1 MKLPNFIQTYCRM
14 KKASNLGLTCNK
26 QYPDHEKIEITS
38 TLSKAY
44 PRLASY
50 LNNSRVDLFV
60 SLDLH
65 KNFQPFQRGNSGS
78 RSAYSSYWR
87 FNNSTDFTKQ
97 PIPKFCML
105 KRRIRI
111 SDIQASSQKPLQSHS
126 KTGKACD
133 QGNLHASSNSSCN
146 QRLHYWAPWQTTR
159 VFFGSWLF
167 DFARHISLLKSRQAP
182 WCFCSS
188 FLLKKIPPDA

>member
-78 RSAYSSYWR
+78 RSAYSSY
-87 FNNSTDFTKQ
+87 
-97 PIPKFCML
+97 
-105 KRRIRI
+105 
-111 SDIQASSQKPLQSHS
+111 
-126 KTGKACD
+126 
-133 QGNLHASSNSSCN
+133 
-146 QRLHYWAPWQTTR
+146 
-159 VFFGSWLF
+159 
-167 DFARHISLLKSRQAP
+167 
-182 WCFCSS
+182 
-188 FLLKKIPPDA
+188 